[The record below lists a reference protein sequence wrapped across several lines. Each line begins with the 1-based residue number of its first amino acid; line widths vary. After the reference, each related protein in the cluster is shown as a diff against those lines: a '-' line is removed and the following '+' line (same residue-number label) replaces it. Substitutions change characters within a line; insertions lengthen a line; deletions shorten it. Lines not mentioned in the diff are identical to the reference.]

1 MISNSVWWLYYL
13 IFTKKWPHSMFRKA
27 FGSTLLYLAAVS
39 FSYLLLW
46 HLAFGSLRWIAAP
59 SSLDQLNI
67 AMKSSRMSLT
77 WSASDDPNASG
88 QVRSTNFLYWA
99 PRWHT
104 KTPREK
110 IAQDLNDA
118 SLWQVKKLS
127 CAAFWEVRSKPSITK
142 STVEKWE
149 RESELSR
156 TQKTNGV
163 ASGKLSFAHSMIK
176 LSGLCYY

>member
-1 MISNSVWWLYYL
+1 
-13 IFTKKWPHSMFRKA
+13 MFRKA

-99 PRWHT
+99 PRWQYEDPSWKDSTRLKWCFPVASKKIVLCSFLGSEIETEHNQKHSGKVRKRKWTQSNT
-104 KTPREK
+104 KNK
-110 IAQDLNDA
+110 W
-118 SLWQVKKLS
+118 SCFWQALF
-127 CAAFWEVRSKPSITK
+127 CPLHDQAFWPLLLLTHTPS
-142 STVEKWE
+142 
-149 RESELSR
+149 
-156 TQKTNGV
+156 Q
-163 ASGKLSFAHSMIK
+163 AP
-176 LSGLCYY
+176 